1 MTTVQSDVDNTER
14 AAAEGTPRI
23 FYLNLQSRTD
33 RRAAMERQLSELGL
47 RAHRI
52 EACTPENL
60 SPRAL
65 ELYCTPS
72 RARFVSPRE
81 LACTLSHRMA
91 WQTIIATNLA
101 SALILEDDALLS
113 RRLPAHLPALL
124 ALARNWDVVRVEARP
139 EFAVTLGPEIDCG
152 LESLSFRRP
161 LTAQW
166 GSGVYFVSRT
176 GAEKLLGW
184 QDLAQPVDTLIL
196 DPDEKLFHRLSIIQS
211 VPGLGTTPAAPDSDS
226 DLRLAR
232 RNRYGLMRREYH
244 RRVGTGPV
252 GRLRH
257 RLSVWRWR
265 FTEQWSAWKVRRLRK
280 VRGAIRITIPLGE

>member
-1 MTTVQSDVDNTER
+1 MTAVQSDVDNTER

-47 RAHRI
+47 RARRI

-91 WQTIIATNLA
+91 WQTIIATNVA

-161 LTAQW
+161 LTSQW
-166 GSGVYFVSRT
+166 GSGAYFVSWT
-176 GAEKLLGW
+176 GAEKLLRW
-184 QDLAQPVDTLIL
+184 QDLSQPVDKLML
-196 DPDEKLFHRLSIIQS
+196 DPDEKLFRQLSIIQAM
-211 VPGLGTTPAAPDSDS
+211 PGLCTTPGTSKGDS
-226 DLRLAR
+226 DLQLAR
-232 RNRYGLMRREYH
+232 LNRDELMRRQYR
-244 RRVGTGPV
+244 RRVGTGLV

-257 RLSVWRWR
+257 YFLHSQWRR
-265 FTEQWSAWKVRRLRK
+265 AEERSARNVRRLEK
-280 VRGAIRITIPLGE
+280 VPGTIRMTIPFGE